1 MPREAPV
8 TTHTGPSAAAWIVI
22 ADFLLLQLKRNGID
36 EDGLIFFP
44 AIPWERFEAKDEE
57 QEERVL
63 ETTLR
68 AMWWAEEDV
77 ARTEKAMMVVSSYVL
92 YFSEEFVFWIRER
105 KVRKVRP
112 RLIFCVKSKMF
123 LNFMV
128 QLYMEVINSLLVRD
142 DESTLFRGVSFQMRI
157 RKPPRFSFSHSL
169 SSLSLSR
176 NTNFLSLF
184 CVCV

>member
-1 MPREAPV
+1 
-8 TTHTGPSAAAWIVI
+8 
-22 ADFLLLQLKRNGID
+22 
-36 EDGLIFFP
+36 
-44 AIPWERFEAKDEE
+44 
-57 QEERVL
+57 
-63 ETTLR
+63 
-68 AMWWAEEDV
+68 MWWAEEDV

-169 SSLSLSR
+169 SSLSLSQYK
-176 NTNFLSLF
+176 LSLSLL
-184 CVCV
+184 CVCVTKTLKNFTLSLSLYFSTLVRRRRLRRTPPLPPTRLGIADTR